1 LRQNTRP
8 GLLPLYSGS
17 RIRKEFQVTASVSQ
31 AAIPRSASRITGRN
45 GLVDKYFY
53 LFASL
58 LFAAI
63 VVWGFHYTVNDNLF
77 HASPPRPMLLWF
89 HGAAFSSWILFYFFQ
104 SALVRTHNVK
114 WHRFFGW
121 FGVAL
126 ASAMVVLGFIISV
139 IMARFDWFT
148 LHEPGTDI
156 FLSVPWGD
164 MLEFGPLVALAILWR
179 RKPEFH
185 RRLLF
190 IATCCLLDA
199 PFGRSDYLYDHSL
212 FYACLDAVILLGVI
226 RDLLVNHSVHIVYR
240 VALPALIA
248 WQAFLIYLWRGAPA
262 WWHSLTSRI
271 VA

>member
-1 LRQNTRP
+1 M
-8 GLLPLYSGS
+8 
-17 RIRKEFQVTASVSQ
+17 ASVSQ
-31 AAIPRSASRITGRN
+31 VAATHRPHPITGRN
-45 GLVDKYFY
+45 GLIDKYFY

-63 VVWGFHYTVNDNLF
+63 VVWGFHYTVNDNLL
-77 HASPPRPMLLWF
+77 HASPPRPALLWL
-89 HGAAFSSWILFYFFQ
+89 HGAAFSSWIIFYFFQ
-104 SALVRTHNVK
+104 SALVPRTHNVK

-126 ASAMVVLGFIISV
+126 ASVMVVLGFVIAV

-148 LHEPGTDI
+148 LHIPGTDV

-164 MLEFGPLVALAILWR
+164 MFEFGPLVALAILWR

-212 FYACLDAVILLGVI
+212 FYVCLDAVILLGVI
-226 RDLLVNHSVHIVYR
+226 RDLLVNRSVHIVYR
-240 VALPALIA
+240 VTLPALIA

-262 WWHSLTSRI
+262 WWHTLTSRI